1 MANLDKDQKGLN
13 FGKNGW
19 LVIINQAIMFWVGA
33 GVATHGLNI
42 VLPAISEYY
51 QLNYEELLFVVT
63 PASWAAIPAAP
74 FCAWL
79 CEKKGNKF
87 VICLC
92 LLLCALCWG
101 LIGYADSIMIF
112 ALLFAGVSFFATG
125 YAYIAGTALVA
136 NWFVRKQS
144 LALGFITFGQTT
156 SSAFFVPVLSVT
168 FGVWGVHHG
177 FWGMSLLMLLIFL
190 FVLKFIFNRPED
202 VGELPD
208 NEFEQTVP
216 IVQNVQ
222 NSDFSGLTRKT
233 LLRSKDIW
241 FMGVSTGIIYIML
254 VGVVSQIVPRLV
266 SLGFDLNTA
275 ILYMSVSALI
285 GTFGAYTWGW
295 LNHKVG
301 IKIALIIYNLWWQ
314 AAILL
319 NLSSSSTMLLVSMF
333 MIGLALPGATNYST
347 AFVSTKYP
355 RQAYV
360 RAIGLVHPIQSI
372 VRCCA
377 FSVLAF
383 GLAYLGGYDGAYLL
397 LVGIGV
403 VSLVLI
409 LATDLTPVTA
419 EA

>member
-1 MANLDKDQKGLN
+1 MANLDKNQKGLN
-13 FGKNGW
+13 FSKNGW

-92 LLLCALCWG
+92 LLLCAVCWG
-101 LIGYADSIMIF
+101 LIGYADSIIGF

-136 NWFVRKQS
+136 DWFVKKQS
-144 LALGFITFGQTT
+144 LALGFVTFGQTT
-156 SSAFFVPVLSVT
+156 SSAFFVPVLT
-168 FGVWGVHHG
+168 TALAVWGVRNG
-177 FWGMSLLMLLIFL
+177 FWGISLLMLVIFL
-190 FVLKFIFNRPED
+190 FVLKFIFNKPED
-202 VGELPD
+202 VDEMPD
-208 NEFEQTVP
+208 NEPAADTTLNAQIRE
-216 IVQNVQ
+216 N
-222 NSDFSGLTRKT
+222 DFSRLTRKK
-233 LLRSKDIW
+233 LLASKDIW
-241 FMGVSTGIIYIML
+241 FMGISTGIIYIML

-266 SLGFDLNTA
+266 SLGLDLNTA
-275 ILYMSVSALI
+275 ILYMSVSALV
-285 GTFGAYTWGW
+285 GTFGAYGWGW

-347 AFVSTKYP
+347 AFVSSKYP

-360 RAIGLVHPIQSI
+360 RAIGLVHPIQSV

-397 LVGIGV
+397 LVGIGII
-403 VSLVLI
+403 SLVLI
-409 LATDLTPVTA
+409 WATDLTPVRA
-419 EA
+419 DQ